1 MSIKMGMLHAYFVIS
16 DAAGYTACAFCVR
29 HCARAAVPQAMAT
42 ARGEA
47 AKAKCRCFDRG
58 MEMVPPNR
66 SEYAADG
73 AAQSQEAQRAILLW
87 VPFAHKDEAKA
98 LGAKWDRQAHAWY
111 VPAGIDAA
119 PFAQWTQRHHGDV
132 APERQRLP
140 EREYLDV
147 PYGERK
153 AAKAAGAAWDPL
165 ARCWFVGPHCDRQKL
180 ARWQPR
186 QDDAGAVPTA
196 REAFAA
202 ALRAMG
208 CVVSGAHPVM
218 DGQRH
223 GIRVEGAAPPHDSD
237 EAADEAA
244 FYVAHLEGR
253 PHGYIRNFR
262 TGIDMQWKAKAV
274 AL

>member
-1 MSIKMGMLHAYFVIS
+1 MTPLNQS
-16 DAAGYTACAFCVR
+16 
-29 HCARAAVPQAMAT
+29 Q
-42 ARGEA
+42 
-47 AKAKCRCFDRG
+47 
-58 MEMVPPNR
+58 
-66 SEYAADG
+66 YAA
-73 AAQSQEAQRAILLW
+73 APAQEPQRAVLLW
-87 VPFAHKDEAKA
+87 VPFEHKDQAKA

-119 PFAQWTQRHHGDV
+119 PFAQWTQRQAE
-132 APERQRLP
+132 APAHESQRQSG
-140 EREYLDV
+140 REYLDV

-153 AAKAAGAAWDPL
+153 AAKAAGAAWDPM

-180 ARWQPR
+180 ARWQPGKA
-186 QDDAGAVPTA
+186 DPDEFPTA
-196 REAFAA
+196 RDAFAA

-208 CVVSGAHPVM
+208 CVVSGEHPVM

-223 GIRVEGAAPPHDSD
+223 GIAVEGTVHTGAAAGAAVHTGTVPDD
-237 EAADEAA
+237 ADEAA

-274 AL
+274 ATPGKPQPAAAL

>member
-1 MSIKMGMLHAYFVIS
+1 
-16 DAAGYTACAFCVR
+16 
-29 HCARAAVPQAMAT
+29 
-42 ARGEA
+42 
-47 AKAKCRCFDRG
+47 
-58 MEMVPPNR
+58 MVPPNK
-66 SEYAADG
+66 SAYAAEP
-73 AAQSQEAQRAILLW
+73 AQLQEAQRAVLLW
-87 VPFAHKDEAKA
+87 VPFEQKDQAKA

-119 PFAQWTQRHHGDV
+119 PFAQWTQRHNDDV
-132 APERQRLP
+132 ARERQRLP

-153 AAKAAGAAWDPL
+153 AAKAAGAVWDPL
-165 ARCWFVGPHCDRQKL
+165 ARCWYAGPHCDRQKL
-180 ARWQPR
+180 ARWQPH
-186 QDDAGAVPTA
+186 QDEAGAMPTA

-208 CVVSGAHPVM
+208 CVVSGEHPVM

-223 GIRVEGAAPPHDSD
+223 GIGVEGAVPIGAAAPQD
-237 EAADEAA
+237 ADEAA